1 MAKDHQLQLA
11 LALSKSLY
19 EAEEAGNYKEIE
31 DLADICPIK
40 DSTKELMD
48 KNSMGN
54 ITSRFQKRSMIK

>member
-19 EAEEAGNYKEIE
+19 EAEEVGNYNEIE
-31 DLADICPIK
+31 DLSNICPTK